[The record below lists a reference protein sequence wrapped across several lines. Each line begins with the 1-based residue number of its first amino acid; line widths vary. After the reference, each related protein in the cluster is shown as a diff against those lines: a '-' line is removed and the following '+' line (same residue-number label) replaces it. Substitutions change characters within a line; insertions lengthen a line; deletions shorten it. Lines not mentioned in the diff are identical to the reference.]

1 MQKAN
6 AFPHPLKAV
15 IFDMDGLLIDTEK
28 HLVCCWCQAAQEMG
42 FDMQREHALHIRSLA
57 GKYAAPYLKSEL
69 GENFD
74 YFRVRERRKELVA
87 QALAENGLER
97 KKGALEL
104 LKWLREKG
112 IRTAVATATDEE
124 RATRYLSEIEVLP
137 LLDKVVCATMVENG
151 KPMPDV
157 YLYACK
163 QLGELPQNCLALED
177 SPNGVLSAWRAGC
190 AVVMVPDLTQPD
202 EQISSI
208 LTGVA
213 PDLSAVIGLIQ
224 QMER

>member
-1 MQKAN
+1 M
-6 AFPHPLKAV
+6 LKNKKVV

-28 HLVCCWCQAAQEMG
+28 HLVRCWCQAAREMG
-42 FDMQREHALHIRSLA
+42 FDMQRRHALHIRSLA
-57 GKYAAPYLKSEL
+57 GKYAEPYLKSEL
-69 GENFD
+69 GEDFD

-87 QALAENGLER
+87 QALKENGLER

-124 RATRYLSEIEVLP
+124 RATRYLREIEVLP
-137 LLDKVVCATMVENG
+137 YLDRVVCATMVENG

-202 EQISSI
+202 EEISPI
-208 LTGVA
+208 LTGAA
-213 PDLSAVIGLIQ
+213 PDLSAVIRLIQ

>member
-1 MQKAN
+1 MQTSN
-6 AFPHPLKAV
+6 AFPHPLRAV

-28 HLVCCWCQAAQEMG
+28 HLVRYWCQAAQEMG
-42 FDMQREHALHIRSLA
+42 FDMQRRHALHIRSLA

-69 GENFD
+69 GEDFD

-87 QALAENGLER
+87 QALAEYGLER

-104 LKWLREKG
+104 LKWLKEKG

-124 RATRYLSEIEVLP
+124 RATRYLSEIGVLSY
-137 LLDKVVCATMVENG
+137 LDRVVCATMVENG

-157 YLYACK
+157 YLYACR
-163 QLGELPQNCLALED
+163 QLGERPQDCLALED

-190 AVVMVPDLTQPD
+190 GVVMVPDLTQPD
-202 EQISSI
+202 EEIRPI
-208 LTGVA
+208 LTGLA
-213 PDLSAVIGLIQ
+213 PDLSAVIPLIE
-224 QMER
+224 QMGQ

>member
-1 MQKAN
+1 MQTSN
-6 AFPHPLKAV
+6 AFPHPLRAV

-28 HLVCCWCQAAQEMG
+28 HLVRCWCQAAQEMG
-42 FDMQREHALHIRSLA
+42 FDMQRRHALHIRSLA

-69 GENFD
+69 GEDFD

-87 QALAENGLER
+87 QALAEYGLGR

-104 LKWLREKG
+104 LKWLKEKG

-124 RATRYLSEIEVLP
+124 RATRYLTEIGVLSY
-137 LLDKVVCATMVENG
+137 LDRVVCATMVENG

-157 YLYACK
+157 YLYACR
-163 QLGELPQNCLALED
+163 QLGERPQDCMALED

-190 AVVMVPDLTQPD
+190 GVVMVPDLTQPD
-202 EQISSI
+202 EEIRPI
-208 LTGVA
+208 LTGLA
-213 PDLSAVIGLIQ
+213 PDLSAVIPLIE
-224 QMER
+224 QMGQ

>member
-1 MQKAN
+1 MQTSN
-6 AFPHPLKAV
+6 AFPHSLRAV

-28 HLVCCWCQAAQEMG
+28 HLVRCWCQAAQEMG
-42 FDMQREHALHIRSLA
+42 FDMQTRHALHIRSLA

-69 GENFD
+69 GEDFD

-87 QALAENGLER
+87 QALAEYGLER

-104 LKWLREKG
+104 LKWLKEKG

-124 RATRYLSEIEVLP
+124 RATRYLTEIGVLSY
-137 LLDKVVCATMVENG
+137 LDRVVCATMVENG

-157 YLYACK
+157 YLYACR
-163 QLGELPQNCLALED
+163 QLGERPQDCLALED

-190 AVVMVPDLTQPD
+190 GVVMVPDLTQPD
-202 EQISSI
+202 EEIRPI
-208 LTGVA
+208 LTGLA
-213 PDLSAVIGLIQ
+213 PDLSAVIPLIE
-224 QMER
+224 QMGQ

>member
-1 MQKAN
+1 MQKPN
-6 AFPHPLKAV
+6 DFPHPLNAV

-28 HLVCCWCQAAQEMG
+28 HLVRCWCQAAREMG
-42 FDMQREHALHIRSLA
+42 FDMQRRHALHIRSLA
-57 GKYAAPYLKSEL
+57 GKYAEPYLKSEL
-69 GENFD
+69 GEDFD

-87 QALAENGLER
+87 QALKENGLER

-124 RATRYLSEIEVLP
+124 RATRYLREIEVLP
-137 LLDKVVCATMVENG
+137 YLDRVVCATMVENG

-202 EQISSI
+202 EEISPI
-208 LTGVA
+208 LTGAA
-213 PDLSAVIGLIQ
+213 PDLSAVIRLIQ

>member
-1 MQKAN
+1 MQKPN
-6 AFPHPLKAV
+6 DFPHPLKAV

-28 HLVCCWCQAAQEMG
+28 HLVRCWCQAAREMG
-42 FDMQREHALHIRSLA
+42 FDMQRRHALYIRSLA
-57 GKYAAPYLKSEL
+57 GKYAQPYLKSEL
-69 GENFD
+69 GEDFD

-87 QALAENGLER
+87 QALKENGLER

-104 LKWLREKG
+104 LRWLKEKG

-124 RATRYLSEIEVLP
+124 RATRYLREIEVLP
-137 LLDKVVCATMVENG
+137 YLDRVVCATMVKNG

-157 YLYACK
+157 YLYACE

-202 EQISSI
+202 EQISPI

-224 QMER
+224 QME